1 MKSVDPTFNLCNFC
15 AINSPTRCP
24 LGTVQYGTAPPLRGQ
39 MQQCDHFCR
48 PQDPPPLG
56 LWAAR
61 LTAVRYTTLD
71 RTSIFLFP
79 FPVVLFWHLARM
91 DFNAAVEWEDAH

>member
-1 MKSVDPTFNLCNFC
+1 MDSLDPVFNICKFC
-15 AINSPTRCP
+15 AINSRALCP
-24 LGTVQYGTAPPLRGQ
+24 YETMTDGMDEPLRGH
-39 MQQCDHFCR
+39 MAQCDRYER
-48 PQDPPPLG
+48 PADLPPLG

-61 LTAVRYTTLD
+61 FAAVHYTTLS

-91 DFNAAVEWEDAH
+91 DFDAALEFDNAQ